1 MNSDTHLS
9 RRERQIMDVLHQR
22 GQSTAAGVQARL
34 PDPPSYSAVRA
45 LLRILEEKGH
55 VKHRR
60 EGVRYVYAARVGRQ
74 VARRSALKRVVST
87 FFEGSIARTVAALL
101 EGGDAR
107 LSEAELQHL
116 ENLISQARKEGR

>member
-1 MNSDTHLS
+1 
-9 RRERQIMDVLHQR
+9 MDVLHQR
-22 GQSTAAGVQARL
+22 GQSTAADVQARL

-60 EGVRYVYAARVGRQ
+60 EGVRYVYGARVGRQ

-107 LSEAELQHL
+107 LSEAELQQL
-116 ENLISQARKEGR
+116 ESLISQARKEGR